1 MEKQELQAFIYFFT
15 HNKNLTRSQQLKR
28 DELLARD
35 VYMYS
40 QKSEEPVIESKNTE
54 ENKGIE
60 AVIENDKL
68 AFTESD
74 RNIQNTSEDKGI
86 KYIPPK
92 NLKEFLYRFNQD
104 SILKYTCHEIDTD
117 DTIKEI
123 CQLCRTEEYS
133 LRKHAELISKAFED
147 LNNKLIRDKIYKD
160 SQMYAMISVYLTG
173 KTKSKK
179 CEWSTLKIH
188 TNWASPELLEWGD
201 KNPGKVPSPGRNIAR
216 NQRNNGYEL
225 PKALLSD
232 LSGNRILLFRELV
245 IYFKSLFHIRR
256 DNSLQDILHHINEVE
271 KYSEKSINI
280 IFSQDKFHNNIELFT
295 NVDKVLQ
302 AYKRVLSIC
311 RSCHKESESLDIELS
326 FYEEGGNVY
335 FCIHDKNSI
344 YGKNLDAATKRIGES
359 HSKLIKNQINGLCDF
374 YIEADFDNNDYA
386 RIALWNENS
395 RPLGE
400 APNIDVELLDNCQ
413 GVKYILKF

>member
-1 MEKQELQAFIYFFT
+1 MEKQELQDFIYFFT
-15 HNKNLTRSQQLKR
+15 HNKNLTRVQQLKR

-35 VYMYS
+35 VYIYS
-40 QKSEEPVIESKNTE
+40 QKSEESVS
-54 ENKGIE
+54 
-60 AVIENDKL
+60 
-68 AFTESD
+68 ESD
-74 RNIQNTSEDKGI
+74 QNTSEIKGI
-86 KYIPPK
+86 KYIPPE

-123 CQLCRTEEYS
+123 CQLCRTEKYS

-160 SQMYAMISVYLTG
+160 SQMYAMISAYLTG

-188 TNWASPELLEWGD
+188 TNWASPELFEWGD
-201 KNPGKVPSPGRNIAR
+201 KNPGKIPSPGRNIAR

-225 PKALLSD
+225 PKALQSD

-256 DNSLQDILHHINEVE
+256 DNSLQDIIYHINEVE
-271 KYSEKSINI
+271 KYSEKRINI
-280 IFSQDKFHNNIELFT
+280 IFAQDKFHNNIELFT
-295 NVDKVLQ
+295 NVDKLLQ
-302 AYKRVLSIC
+302 AYKRILSIC
-311 RSCHKESESLDIELS
+311 KSCHKESESLDIELS

-359 HSKLIKNQINGLCDF
+359 HSKLIKNQINGLCNL

-400 APNIDVELLDNCQ
+400 TPNIDVELLDNCQ